1 MSGVELDKFERPWG
15 WYAIIHGTDN
25 SGYKVKKIGVK
36 SKSRL
41 SLQSHDKRSEH
52 WVIIKG
58 RARVQVG
65 GDFLELRENQHVYI
79 PKKTL
84 HRMENIGDEEVEF
97 IETQIGDYLGEDDI
111 IRYEDDYNR
120 H

>member
-1 MSGVELDKFERPWG
+1 MADTKLNKFERPWG

-25 SGYKVKKIGVK
+25 SGCKVKKICVK
-36 SKSRL
+36 PKSRL

-52 WVIIKG
+52 WVVIKG
-58 RARVQVG
+58 IARVQVG

-84 HRMENIGDEEVEF
+84 HRMENIGDDDVEF
-97 IETQIGDYLGEDDI
+97 IETQIGEYLGEDDI
-111 IRYEDDYNR
+111 VRYEDDYNR
-120 H
+120 Y